1 MAAYLYWRRT
11 CCLFF
16 AYKSRD
22 RNHTWLYL
30 SIFITFLL
38 SLFVCPDLF
47 TPYIRTGIYVRELKS
62 KRVGSCSRKVDFK
75 IEESARD
82 YSENSAWTQRAHFF
96 LLRIMINI
104 HFLNMITKNI
114 LIIPREKKTTQK
126 YKTNMSVVNVERV
139 RSIDQLKEALGLSQ
153 SQTLKL
159 ERERGYEVA
168 IL

>member
-1 MAAYLYWRRT
+1 
-11 CCLFF
+11 
-16 AYKSRD
+16 
-22 RNHTWLYL
+22 
-30 SIFITFLL
+30 
-38 SLFVCPDLF
+38 
-47 TPYIRTGIYVRELKS
+47 
-62 KRVGSCSRKVDFK
+62 
-75 IEESARD
+75 
-82 YSENSAWTQRAHFF
+82 
-96 LLRIMINI
+96 
-104 HFLNMITKNI
+104 MITKNI